1 MEHSF
6 AAEDRVF
13 IFLDAAQIDALFT
26 RFMEA
31 NPSPTTELIAPN
43 PYTLLVAVVLSAQAT
58 DKSVNKATEELFKI
72 ADTPEKM
79 LALGQAGL
87 ESYIKSVGL
96 YRTKAKHVI
105 ELSKILIEK
114 HGGAVPHSR
123 EDLEMLPGVGRKTA
137 NVILNVV
144 YGEPTMPVDTH
155 LLRISPRMG
164 LSAGTTPAAV
174 EQDLLRVI
182 PAKYMQ
188 HAHHWLIL
196 HGRYVCTARNPQC
209 GQCSVNDICPRNGL
223 RHSIV

>member
-6 AAEDRVF
+6 AAEDRMF

-174 EQDLLRVI
+174 E
-182 PAKYMQ
+182 K
-188 HAHHWLIL
+188 IL
-196 HGRYVCTARNPQC
+196 HGRYVCTARSPQC

-223 RHSIV
+223 QHSIV